1 MSRRIEK
8 ANTSGTTMTQIPA
21 NNLVSRAA
29 QMNAMNAVIQKIVRN
44 RN

>member
-1 MSRRIEK
+1 MSRRIEI

-21 NNLVSRAA
+21 NSLVSRAA
-29 QMNAMNAVIQKIVRN
+29 HMNAVNAVSQKIVRN